1 MRKRIKVFFMMFLI
15 IFSFFLIGCKNEND
29 SIVDKGLN
37 VNSSVDDG
45 CLESSDVVV
54 HCKTQKRFLDIGEDL
69 NVSVS
74 FGRTCDYEDLS
85 GGDSVTAELLMK
97 RTKWNN
103 QLTDYEEID
112 SQTLKIIDDFS
123 LDEYKGTFTSE
134 KNVVNVT
141 IPAQW
146 FNNSCDSFVFD
157 LRVTEKY
164 LFDDAAIINH
174 QGAEVSLYYRI
185 IGEQIKLYGSFY
197 EFKNDNV

>member
-15 IFSFFLIGCKNEND
+15 VFSFFLIGCKNEND

-37 VNSSVDDG
+37 VDSVEDG
-45 CLESSDVVV
+45 CLKAPYYVV

-74 FGRTCDYEDLS
+74 FGTTRDYDALS
-85 GGDSVTAELLMK
+85 NVVFKSATAELLMK
-97 RTKWNN
+97 RTK
-103 QLTDYEEID
+103 QLTDSEEID

-123 LDEYKGTFTSE
+123 LDEYKETFTSE
-134 KNVVNVT
+134 INVVNVT
-141 IPAQW
+141 IPSQW
-146 FNNSCDSFVFD
+146 FDNSCDSFVFS
-157 LRVTEKY
+157 LRVTEKF
-164 LFDDAAIINH
+164 LSDDVETIYDK
-174 QGAEVSLYYRI
+174 GAGVALYYRI

>member
-1 MRKRIKVFFMMFLI
+1 MMFLI
-15 IFSFFLIGCKNEND
+15 IFSLFLIVCKNEND

-74 FGRTCDYEDLS
+74 FGRPRDYDDVSSL
-85 GGDSVTAELLMK
+85 GFKTTAELLMI
-97 RTKWNN
+97 RNKW
-103 QLTDYEEID
+103 DYQFLNYEKID
-112 SQTLKIIDDFS
+112 SHTLKIIDDFS

-146 FNNSCDSFVFD
+146 FNNSCDSFVFS
-157 LRVTEKY
+157 LRVTEKF
-164 LFDDAAIINH
+164 LSDDGETIYDK
-174 QGAEVSLYYRI
+174 GAWISLYYRI
-185 IGEQIKLYGSFY
+185 IGEQIKLYGNFY

>member
-29 SIVDKGLN
+29 SIVDNGLY
-37 VNSSVDDG
+37 VKSSVEGG
-45 CLESSDVVV
+45 CQKSHYLVEY
-54 HCKTQKRFLDIGEDL
+54 KTQKRFLDIGEDL

-74 FGRTCDYEDLS
+74 FGRTRDYDALS
-85 GGDSVTAELLMK
+85 NVVFKSATAELLMK
-97 RTKWNN
+97 RTN

-123 LDEYKGTFTSE
+123 LDEYKETFTSE

-141 IPAQW
+141 IPSQW
-146 FNNSCDSFVFD
+146 FDNSSDSFVFS

-164 LFDDAAIINH
+164 LSDDVEIIYD
-174 QGAEVSLYYRI
+174 QGAWVSLYYRI

-197 EFKNDNV
+197 KFKNDNV